1 MLPKPFSYEGLAEAI
16 ATAARNV
23 YKA

>member
-1 MLPKPFSYEGLAEAI
+1 MPFEWNASSLI

-23 YKA
+23 TGGVTP